1 MTINRRQNQT
11 LVTAVA
17 VRERHARVRFLAT
30 VRSKPRTGAA
40 PLHFDRRGMTLA
52 ELLIGMV
59 IMGLMTVVLAGMS
72 NAVSSAWNYTKGVE
86 VTEQSAAAAFDRI
99 KYMLAQVGTYR
110 LTGQP
115 TRLGVAVVSRTVGST
130 TIPDVLV
137 LWTGGRNGGMAV
149 SGTQAR
155 LPVASELLVY
165 TWDSS
170 QPSQL
175 LEIVFPGSSGNI
187 DFAATDFS
195 TTITSLLAV
204 TTADRIPLCDHLR
217 VSSLSN
223 VATTTAS
230 SGSSASTAMY
240 GSMGGSSMYGPSVTT
255 SATTSSTTSTA
266 SANSASSQLVGCAR
280 FDIAWA
286 PTDSELASATAGSTQ
301 WYQLTWPQGAVGSRS
316 GVRQVTLNFE
326 LQIEPD
332 GVVAGAGSVNAI
344 PFFDSESVRYVYEP

>member
-1 MTINRRQNQT
+1 MTINCRQNQT
-11 LVTAVA
+11 LVTPVA
-17 VRERHARVRFLAT
+17 IRERHARVRLLAT
-30 VRSKPRTGAA
+30 VRSMPRTGAA

-72 NAVSSAWNYTKGVE
+72 NAVNSAWNYTKGVE

-110 LTGQP
+110 LSGQP

-137 LWTGGRNGGMAV
+137 LWTGGRNGGMAAT
-149 SGTQAR
+149 GTQAR

-175 LEIVFPGSSGNI
+175 LEIAFPGSSGNI

-240 GSMGGSSMYGPSVTT
+240 GSSMYGPSVTT

-280 FDIAWA
+280 FDIVWA
-286 PTDSELASATAGSTQ
+286 PTDSELANTTAGSTQ